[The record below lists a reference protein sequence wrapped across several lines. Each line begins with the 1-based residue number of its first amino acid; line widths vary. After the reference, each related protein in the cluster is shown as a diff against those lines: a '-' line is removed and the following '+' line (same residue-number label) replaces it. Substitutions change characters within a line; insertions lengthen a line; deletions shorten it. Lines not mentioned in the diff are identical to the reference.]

1 MVQSSREVHMS
12 NGPHQIDRGESVSV
26 ASNGESQPSSSVKL
40 SIQNL
45 SVNYPLDQGVLNVI
59 QGLSLDIY
67 EQEFISIVGVSG
79 CGKSTLL
86 NVIAGLLPFSSG
98 KLLLDGKPIVAP
110 GPDRTMVFQDD
121 AVFPW
126 YTVRQ
131 NIEYGLKLAKLGAEE
146 RKQRVDHYLERVAL
160 TNFQKSYPR
169 ELSGGMRKRVD
180 VARAM
185 AMEPEILLM
194 DEPFGSLD
202 VMTKERLQVDL
213 LEIWTSAR
221 MTVVFITHDLEE
233 AIYLSNRV
241 AIMSSRPGRIR
252 DLVEVPFE
260 YPRPLDI
267 KTESSFQDLR
277 RRLAHELHRH

>member
-1 MVQSSREVHMS
+1 MVQSSQEVHTS
-12 NGPHQIDRGESVSV
+12 SGPYHIDKGESMSV
-26 ASNGESQPSSSVKL
+26 ASNGESQQSDSVKL

-59 QGLSLDIY
+59 QDLSLDIY
-67 EQEFISIVGVSG
+67 DQEFISIVGVSG

-110 GPDRTMVFQDD
+110 GPD
-121 AVFPW
+121 
-126 YTVRQ
+126 
-131 NIEYGLKLAKLGAEE
+131 
-146 RKQRVDHYLERVAL
+146 QRVDHYLERVAL

-267 KTESSFQDLR
+267 KTESTFQDLR